1 MSMKKLRITL
11 AALGLAALFSI
22 PATTAAIAAPA
33 APTDLRQEIST
44 ESGIKMIWSKVT
56 GATNYE
62 VSIYTADG
70 KTALVKSASTNGA
83 NEYILNDVEKK
94 ILKPGTSYAI
104 HVVSVDSSGKS
115 DPAKAAAATA
125 PVVMTTFEQTAA
137 TSNTITLAWTESP
150 GATAYLIKMGAD
162 AASAKDLT
170 TVTKGPIK
178 LSNLKADTAYY
189 VAVYPIRKVTD
200 TFLASE
206 KCCYINKAITTAG
219 AVSGLELAEWDVRT
233 NYIRLAWENTAKYE
247 SGYQIELYKSN
258 NKVYKTYNVRGRNLA
273 SVGYTLKKLKNK
285 PFYFKVRTY
294 NTFNDVKSYG
304 EWSKPCYC
312 IPEANVTVKKAS
324 NTAVTLSWDKVEGAK
339 QYLVYRTTTD
349 GGKYSKIATVK
360 TLNFTNDNLT
370 EGQDYYYFVKA
381 DKVKIGGKK
390 RKSTAIDIKNDVY
403 VTLYTAKREAEN
415 K

>member
-22 PATTAAIAAPA
+22 PATTAAFATPA
-33 APTDLRQEIST
+33 APTDLKQDAST

-62 VSIYTADG
+62 VSIYSADG

-104 HVVSVDSSGKS
+104 HVVAVDSTGKS

-125 PVVMTTFEQTAA
+125 PVVMTSFEQTAA

-200 TFLASE
+200 AFLASE
-206 KCCYINKAITTAG
+206 KCCYINKAVTTAG
-219 AVSGLELAEWDVRT
+219 AVTGLELAEWDVRS
-233 NYIRLAWENTAKYE
+233 NYVRLAWENTAKYE

-258 NKVYKTYNVRGRNLA
+258 NKVYKTYNVRGRNLS
-273 SVGYTLKKLKNK
+273 SVGYTLKKLKNT

-312 IPEANVTVKKAS
+312 IPEANVTAKKAS
-324 NTAVTLSWDKVEGAK
+324 NTAVTLTWDKITGAK
-339 QYLVYRTTTD
+339 SYIIYRATTD
-349 GGKYSKIATVK
+349 GGKYSKVGTASGTTYTI
-360 TLNFTNDNLT
+360 DNLT
-370 EGQDYYYFVKA
+370 EGQDYYFLVKA
-381 DKVKIGGKK
+381 NKVKIGGKK
-390 RKSTAIDIKNDVY
+390 RKSTTLDIKNDVY
-403 VTLYTAKREAEN
+403 VTLYTAKKEAEN